1 MADAAEMG
9 EFLKARRA
17 ALDPAELGLPAG
29 VTHRRVSGLRREEL
43 AQLAGISVD
52 YYTRLEQ
59 GRARHVS
66 DAVLDAVARALRLDQ
81 DEHNYL
87 RNLATG
93 PRRRA
98 RPGRPQRVRP
108 ELRVLLDAMAVPAF
122 VFGRNLDVLAWNPL
136 GGAIAFDFAAL
147 APEERNVA
155 RLFFLD
161 PVARDLHPEWDEV
174 CREVVANLR
183 AEAGRRPD
191 DPDLASLVG
200 ELSVRSERFR
210 RLWARHTVREKA
222 HGTKLIRNPIVGELD
237 LRYETLRLPDD
248 PDQALVT
255 YTAEPGSASEN
266 ALLLLAS
273 WSADSSPDRPA
284 RGAGERDDIRR
295 GT

>member
-273 WSADSSPDRPA
+273 WSADSSPDHPG